1 MKKKMKRI
9 LAAVVTFVMLLGS
22 LPVYAAGGDAERTG
36 NDESAS
42 FWLQEYDLNSGQET
56 DKAWY
61 PDESGLIEV
70 PLLDRTTKNN
80 SPLQSYTEYGIA
92 LKDVDGLD
100 EWSLYL
106 DFNGIRE
113 GSDYDYSTTNYGTFG
128 ISADLKAALDSA
140 LSQQGS
146 AEFKIEYKGATYTVR
161 LLNEHD
167 QGEQPEEPDQTE
179 AVTCYRAHQCHR
191 RGK

>member
-22 LPVYAAGGDAERTG
+22 LAGICCRRSAERTG

-42 FWLQEYDLNSGQET
+42 FWLQEYDLNSGLET
-56 DKAWY
+56 DKACD

-92 LKDVDGLD
+92 LKDVNGLD
-100 EWSLYL
+100 AYNLYL
-106 DFNGIRE
+106 DFNGHRE
-113 GSDYDYSTTNYGTFG
+113 NSDYD
-128 ISADLKAALDSA
+128 L
-140 LSQQGS
+140 QH
-146 AEFKIEYKGATYTVR
+146 
-161 LLNEHD
+161 NELWNLW
-167 QGEQPEEPDQTE
+167 
-179 AVTCYRAHQCHR
+179 YFR
-191 RGK
+191 

>member
-9 LAAVVTFVMLLGS
+9 LAVVVTFVMLLGS

-42 FWLQEYDLNSGQET
+42 FWLQEYDLNSGLET

-80 SPLQSYTEYGIA
+80 SPPSELYGIRHSSE
-92 LKDVDGLD
+92 GR
-100 EWSLYL
+100 EWT
-106 DFNGIRE
+106 GCI
-113 GSDYDYSTTNYGTFG
+113 
-128 ISADLKAALDSA
+128 
-140 LSQQGS
+140 
-146 AEFKIEYKGATYTVR
+146 
-161 LLNEHD
+161 
-167 QGEQPEEPDQTE
+167 
-179 AVTCYRAHQCHR
+179 
-191 RGK
+191 

>member
-22 LPVYAAGGDAERTG
+22 LPVYAAVGDAERTG

-100 EWSLYL
+100 PYKLSL

-113 GSDYDYSTTNYGTFG
+113 GSDYDYSTTAYGTFG
-128 ISADLKAALDSA
+128 VSAVLKAALDSVRSA
-140 LSQQGS
+140 SRDLQSSRLSIRAQPIPS
-146 AEFKIEYKGATYTVR
+146 AF
-161 LLNEHD
+161 
-167 QGEQPEEPDQTE
+167 
-179 AVTCYRAHQCHR
+179 
-191 RGK
+191 